1 MYIKKN
7 LFKIISIL
15 LFIIFFIICCFVT
28 YLIIKKEQ
36 NPIYKLDSYI
46 SYLNNTYEK
55 LDDNI
60 NSIENIEELLNDIYI
75 LKDSKKNIN
84 TMMTLEQMK
93 TFDHLINSS
102 ELYIKQILNI
112 KNNNTNINQ
121 NLASLKN
128 YFDDIVS
135 SLKSLPANSSLLNEI
150 IDTISTVQNT
160 YENNFYS
167 EKINSISNINLNN
180 FINQLNSIMYNL
192 LPLIED
198 INPKLEKARNGQYDY
213 KILLNNLEKDL
224 EIYRNLKSSLS
235 KLPIPQNGL
244 ELYHQLE
251 EILDIYY
258 EYNIKLKYAIKN
270 EDLSKKH
277 ELTEDSLNKVYDQI
291 NSIYLKLINN
301 YNTLKHKID
310 SKLTIS
316 TSIYK

>member
-1 MYIKKN
+1 MYIKEN
-7 LFKIISIL
+7 LFKILSIS
-15 LFIIFFIICCFVT
+15 LFTIFFSICCFVT

-60 NSIENIEELLNDIYI
+60 DSIENIEKLLEEINI
-75 LKDSKKNIN
+75 LKQSKKNIN
-84 TMMTLEQMK
+84 TAMTLEQVK
-93 TFDHLINSS
+93 NFDHLINSS

-112 KNNNTNINQ
+112 KNNNNNINQ
-121 NLASLKN
+121 SLVSLKN

-135 SLKSLPANSSLLNEI
+135 SLKSLPANSNLLNEI
-150 IDTISTVQNT
+150 IDTISLVQDT

-180 FINQLNSIMYNL
+180 FINQLNSIMYEF
-192 LPLIED
+192 LPIIED

-213 KILLNNLEKDL
+213 KIILNTLDRDM
-224 EIYRNLKSSLS
+224 EICKNLKLSLS

-258 EYNIKLKYAIKN
+258 EYNLKLKYAIKN
-270 EDLSKKH
+270 EDLSEKH
-277 ELTEDSLNKVYDQI
+277 ELTEDSLNKMYDQI
-291 NSIYLKLINN
+291 NQLYSKILNN

-316 TSIYK
+316 TSIYN